1 MGRDEIHAGSPP
13 GTGPGGQ
20 ENLAVSLAAEQAARS
35 LAEHL
40 DDWIDRLR
48 SAATEAV
55 TSLSLDEVM
64 RTALS
69 EIAANLQVDEAAL
82 LIAAEDGSELVART
96 AVGLI
101 REVELGIHIPAGAGF
116 AGRILASG
124 APLIVNDLGHF
135 QVHTPT
141 LRDSGLSSIV
151 GVPMIVGDRV
161 LGVLHA
167 GSRAPRRFTDADRAV
182 LEVIAY
188 PIAAAIERVRLFESE
203 RRLRQVAELSA
214 RRLAALQR
222 ITSAL
227 AGAREAG
234 EVFQTVLDHAPAGVA
249 GRDGHPGIWM
259 LRDGRLRRV
268 GGGGPDAG
276 AFPEVPL
283 DSSLPAAAQ
292 LEGAEPLFVET
303 REEMLARWPVLA
315 TTGTSAFA
323 GFPLVANGARVGIMS
338 IAFDSGHRFDDDER
352 AYLTAVAEQAGLALG
367 RALRAEAE
375 AEAEERQAFLAET
388 SLALTNRYAS
398 PAQLL
403 DTLVRLAVPRLA
415 DRCAVLFARGGRV
428 ELVASSHRLDALSPD
443 ERARLAGLL
452 STGRIDAVEKVLSTG
467 RSQIVGGFDDPSL
480 DLGERGR
487 LAAAVGL
494 TSAMLVPLERHAT
507 PAGVM
512 VFLAC
517 GTHPRYRAEDLE
529 VATELARRAGAL
541 ADDLIQRDRERTL
554 AETLTR
560 ALLPAEL
567 PRLPGI
573 ELAARYQP
581 AESGPVGG
589 DWYDAFALRGR
600 RVGLVVGDV
609 GGHGV
614 EAAST
619 MARLR
624 NGLVAF
630 ASEGHEA
637 ASIFDRLSG
646 LLSGEWTSWNLP
658 DPIATLLFAVLDQA
672 TLTLEVTSAGHP
684 PWLLVRDGS
693 ASLQPTGGRVLAGGL
708 EAAPA
713 GSRHQLSPGDVCV
726 FMTDGL
732 VERPGEDLSESL
744 SRLEQAARSGTTTDL
759 KAFAHHLLEA
769 TMPAGG
775 RRDDCCLLA
784 VRIGSPARSP
794 RRGPGPSR

>member
-1 MGRDEIHAGSPP
+1 MGRDEMHAGSPQ
-13 GTGPGGQ
+13 GGGPEGG
-20 ENLAVSLAAEQAARS
+20 EPLAVSLAAERAARS

-40 DDWIDRLR
+40 DDWIERLR

-55 TSLSLDEVM
+55 TTLSLDEVM

-69 EIAANLQVDEAAL
+69 EIAANLKVDEAAL
-82 LIAAEDGSELVART
+82 LIAAEDESELVART

-101 REVELGIHIPAGAGF
+101 QEVELGVHIPAGAGF
-116 AGRILASG
+116 AGRILATR
-124 APLIVNDLGHF
+124 APLIVNNLEHF
-135 QVHTPT
+135 QVHSPT
-141 LRDSGLSSIV
+141 LRNSGLSSIV
-151 GVPMIVGDRV
+151 GVPMMVGDRV

-167 GSRAPRRFTDADRAV
+167 GSRGPRRFTDADRAV

-203 RRLRQVAELSA
+203 RRLREAAEVSA

-227 AGAREAG
+227 AGAREAS
-234 EVFQTVLDHAPAGVA
+234 EVFQTVVDHAPAGVA
-249 GRDGHPGIWM
+249 GKGGHPGIWM

-268 GGGGPDAG
+268 SGGGPDAR
-276 AFPEVPL
+276 AFPEIPL
-283 DSSLPAAAQ
+283 DSSLPAAAH

-303 REEMLARWPVLA
+303 REEMLSRWPVLA
-315 TTGTSAFA
+315 TTGTCAFA
-323 GFPLVANGARVGIMS
+323 GFPLVVDGERLGIMS
-338 IAFDSGHRFDDDER
+338 IGFDSDHRFDDDER
-352 AYLTAVAEQAGLALG
+352 AYLTAVAEQASVALE
-367 RALRAEAE
+367 RARRAEAD
-375 AEAEERQAFLAET
+375 AEAREREAFLAET

-415 DRCAVLFARGGRV
+415 DRCAVLLERGGQI
-428 ELVASSHRLDALSPD
+428 EMVASSHRLEPLSTD
-443 ERARLAGLL
+443 DRARLADLL
-452 STGRIDAVEKVLSTG
+452 STGRIDAVEEVLSSG
-467 RSQIVGGFDDPSL
+467 RPKILGGFAEDAP

-487 LAAAVGL
+487 LAAAIGL
-494 TSAMLVPLERHAT
+494 TSAMLVPLERHST
-507 PAGVM
+507 PVGVM

-517 GTHPRYRAEDLE
+517 GAHPPYRSEDLE

-567 PRLPGI
+567 PRLAGI

-589 DWYDAFALRGR
+589 DWYDAFTLRGE

-619 MARLR
+619 MARC
-624 NGLVAF
+624 
-630 ASEGHEA
+630 
-637 ASIFDRLSG
+637 
-646 LLSGEWTSWNLP
+646 
-658 DPIATLLFAVLDQA
+658 ATGSSPSPPRA
-672 TLTLEVTSAGHP
+672 TRRP
-684 PWLLVRDGS
+684 PS
-693 ASLQPTGGRVLAGGL
+693 STA
-708 EAAPA
+708 
-713 GSRHQLSPGDVCV
+713 
-726 FMTDGL
+726 
-732 VERPGEDLSESL
+732 
-744 SRLEQAARSGTTTDL
+744 
-759 KAFAHHLLEA
+759 
-769 TMPAGG
+769 
-775 RRDDCCLLA
+775 
-784 VRIGSPARSP
+784 
-794 RRGPGPSR
+794 